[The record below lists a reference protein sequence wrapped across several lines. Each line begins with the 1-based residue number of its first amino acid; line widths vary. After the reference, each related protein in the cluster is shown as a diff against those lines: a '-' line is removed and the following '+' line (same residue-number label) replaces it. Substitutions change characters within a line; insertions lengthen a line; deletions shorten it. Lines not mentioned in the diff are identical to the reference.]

1 MTIEEM
7 FVQMWVWDYQM
18 KLAPFDTPEYFKGLV
33 QQGQLTADG
42 YQKIVGEAYVA
53 PQTQPAEPTTQA

>member
-7 FVQMWVWDYQM
+7 FVQMWVLDYQM

-53 PQTQPAEPTTQA
+53 PAQSTPAQA